1 MMRTV
6 YMRIGIAST
15 YTCYNLPRITMS
27 PKTLI
32 WIGIFVGG
40 TIGGYVPTLW
50 GADLF
55 SFSSIIGNTIGGIAG
70 IWAGWKLSQMF

>member
-1 MMRTV
+1 
-6 YMRIGIAST
+6 
-15 YTCYNLPRITMS
+15 MS

-40 TIGGYVPTLW
+40 AIGGYVPALW
-50 GADLF
+50 GASLF

-70 IWAGWKLSQMF
+70 VWAGWKLSQMF